1 MTREHKLALIVGF
14 SLILLVGVLISDH
27 LSRARQAK
35 IASVGTGEAGAVV
48 VPPAAGD
55 PMKPLNDAL
64 AAEPAPRS
72 LAAAPTSETPP
83 VASDAKKQAEPQPV
97 VISQG
102 NSKARTDSPETSLDR
117 AIREQGGTMVQREDG
132 KWDIILPSA
141 QETKTESAGHVPTG
155 ATIANAP
162 KTSPLPKFED
172 EKPSAKTTNLAIND
186 PVKYH
191 AVKKGE
197 TMFQIA
203 ADYYGTGKIWRE
215 LAKYNNVESK
225 EGAVR
230 VGMKLKIPA
239 KDVLLGKAVPGKAT
253 VEVPTTQ
260 PAAKPAPGKRQDG
273 NPVKPKIE
281 LATYTVKKGDTL
293 GDISQ
298 KTLGTS
304 KRWHEFVEVNKIED
318 EDNIPA
324 GTVLKVP
331 VMRG

>member
-1 MTREHKLALIVGF
+1 VTREHKLALIVGF

-35 IASVGTGEAGAVV
+35 IASVGTSETGSVV

-64 AAEPAPRS
+64 ATEPPKALAGAPAS
-72 LAAAPTSETPP
+72 SGPATSNAKKEPEPLIVAQGPAKQHLETPES
-83 VASDAKKQAEPQPV
+83 A
-97 VISQG
+97 
-102 NSKARTDSPETSLDR
+102 LDR
-117 AIREQGGTMVQREDG
+117 AIRDQQGTLVQRPDG
-132 KWDIILPSA
+132 SFDIRLPAA
-141 QETKTESAGHVPTG
+141 QQSNPESIGSPLGG
-155 ATIANAP
+155 AIVNTTP

-172 EKPSAKTTNLAIND
+172 EKSAKPNTIIATND

-203 ADYYGTGKIWRE
+203 SDYYGTGKIWRE
-215 LAKYNNVESK
+215 LAKFNGVESK

-230 VGMKLKIPA
+230 VGTKLKIPN
-239 KDVLLGKAVPGKAT
+239 KDVLLGKATPSKAT
-253 VEVPTTQ
+253 VEAPAA
-260 PAAKPAPGKRQDG
+260 PAAKPAPGKRQEG
-273 NPVKPKIE
+273 TPIKPKIE

-304 KRWHEFVEVNKIED
+304 KRWHEFVELNRIED
-318 EDNIPA
+318 EDHIPA